1 MAVMKPFILLL
12 LCLGVSISMA
22 KNSMSA
28 AGPEK
33 IIVGLGDSTTAGT
46 PGFFSPRE
54 APPEGRGN
62 PESQYAFWLMKAH
75 PEWKVFNRG
84 VRGQRTDQILSRF
97 DYDVMRFSP
106 EAVILLAGV
115 NDLHQGRSVEETQ
128 EGIRK
133 LVERSLEARL
143 KVILCTILPYNMAL
157 PEVAERLLAVN
168 VWIRAYASQTGIAL
182 CDTAAVVSDPSNPA
196 RLAETPDRIHPG
208 VDGYRRMAEAL
219 SPVLEDLL
227 KEGKS

>member
-1 MAVMKPFILLL
+1 MALMKRFILFA
-12 LCLGVSISMA
+12 LCLGVSINMA
-22 KNSMSA
+22 KNTPA
-28 AGPEK
+28 APGSGK

-75 PEWKVFNRG
+75 PEWQVLNRG

-115 NDLHQGRSVEETQ
+115 NDLHQGRSAEETQ
-128 EGIRK
+128 KGIRK

-143 KVILCTILPYNMAL
+143 KVILCTVLPYNMAL
-157 PEVAERLLAVN
+157 PEVSERLLAVN
-168 VWIRAYASQTGIAL
+168 VWIRAYAAEAGISF
-182 CDTAAVVSDPSNPA
+182 CDTAAAVSDPANPA

-208 VDGYRRMAEAL
+208 VDGYRRMAEVL